1 MTLKEE
7 LQNLSRKQL
16 LSIYSTLEPEAT
28 DVNKLNTNSLINKI
42 LEKEEEQVINLVREA
57 QSNAVITNA
66 TTDSGTPSHPAG
78 SLAELR
84 ALQRRMKD
92 EALRKVIV
100 TVTPADSRDV
110 DAQTETVP
118 VSIDNE
124 HFAASAVVP
133 FNYPCEVEYCI
144 AEYLRN
150 AMSWKNVVLDTTE
163 QKKTGRYS
171 KIVRVPKY
179 NVIIQEKDQFRA
191 K

>member
-16 LSIYSTLEPEAT
+16 LAIYSALEPEAE
-28 DVNKLNTNSLINKI
+28 DINKLNTNSLINKI
-42 LEKEEEQVINLVREA
+42 LEKEEEQVINLVREL
-57 QSNAVITNA
+57 QSNAVTEDKA
-66 TTDSGTPSHPAG
+66 PSYAPG

-150 AMSWKNVVLDTTE
+150 AMSWKNVVLDTAE
-163 QKKTGRYS
+163 QKKTGKYS
-171 KIVRVPKY
+171 KIIRVPKY
-179 NVIIQEKDQFRA
+179 NVTIQEKDQFRA

>member
-16 LSIYSTLEPEAT
+16 LAIYSTLEPEAE
-28 DVNKLNTNSLINKI
+28 DINKLNTNSLINKI
-42 LEKEEEQVINLVREA
+42 LEKEEEQVINLVREL
-57 QSNAVITNA
+57 QSNAVTE
-66 TTDSGTPSHPAG
+66 DKTPSYAPG

-100 TVTPADSRDV
+100 TVTPADNRDV

-150 AMSWKNVVLDTTE
+150 AMSWKNVVLDTAE
-163 QKKTGRYS
+163 QKKTGKYS
-171 KIVRVPKY
+171 KIIRVPKY

-191 K
+191 Q

>member
-16 LSIYSTLEPEAT
+16 ISIYSALEPETA
-28 DVNKLNTNSLINKI
+28 DINKLNTNSLINKI

-57 QSNAVITNA
+57 QSNAA
-66 TTDSGTPSHPAG
+66 TTDSETPSYAAG

-124 HFAASAVVP
+124 HFAVSAVVP

-150 AMSWKNVVLDTTE
+150 AMSWKNVVLDTAE
-163 QKKTGRYS
+163 QKKTGKYS
-171 KIVRVPKY
+171 KIIRVPKY
-179 NVIIQEKDQFRA
+179 NVIIQEKDQFKA

>member
-28 DVNKLNTNSLINKI
+28 DINKLNTNSLINKI

-57 QSNAVITNA
+57 QSNA
-66 TTDSGTPSHPAG
+66 TTASDTPSYSPG

-144 AEYLRN
+144 AEYLKN
-150 AMSWKNVVLDTTE
+150 AMSWKNVVLDTAE
-163 QKKTGRYS
+163 QKKTGKYS
-171 KIVRVPKY
+171 KIIRVPKY

-191 K
+191 N

>member
-28 DVNKLNTNSLINKI
+28 DINKLNTNSLINKI

-57 QSNAVITNA
+57 QSNATA
-66 TTDSGTPSHPAG
+66 TSDTPSYSPG

-150 AMSWKNVVLDTTE
+150 AMSWKNVVLDTAE
-163 QKKTGRYS
+163 QKRTGQYS
-171 KIVRVPKY
+171 KIVRIPKY

>member
-16 LSIYSTLEPEAT
+16 LSIYSTLEPEAK
-28 DVNKLNTNSLINKI
+28 DINKLNTNSLINKI

-57 QSNAVITNA
+57 QSNA
-66 TTDSGTPSHPAG
+66 TTASGTPSYAAG

-163 QKKTGRYS
+163 QKKTGKYS

-191 K
+191 Q

>member
-28 DVNKLNTNSLINKI
+28 DINKLNTNSLINKI

-57 QSNAVITNA
+57 QSNVVV
-66 TTDSGTPSHPAG
+66 DSDTPSYAPG

-144 AEYLRN
+144 AEYLKN
-150 AMSWKNVVLDTTE
+150 AMSWKNVVLDTAE
-163 QKKTGRYS
+163 QKKTGKYS
-171 KIVRVPKY
+171 KIIRVPKY

>member
-16 LSIYSTLEPEAT
+16 LSIYSALEPEAT
-28 DVNKLNTNSLINKI
+28 DINKLNTNSLINKI
-42 LEKEEEQVINLVREA
+42 LEKEEEQVINLVRET
-57 QSNAVITNA
+57 QTNTTTESNASSYV
-66 TTDSGTPSHPAG
+66 AG

-100 TVTPADSRDV
+100 TVTPADNRDV

-150 AMSWKNVVLDTTE
+150 AMSWKNVVLDTAE
-163 QKKTGRYS
+163 QKKTGKYS

-191 K
+191 H

>member
-7 LQNLSRKQL
+7 LQKLSRKQL

-57 QSNAVITNA
+57 QANAA
-66 TTDSGTPSHPAG
+66 TASETPSHPAG

-163 QKKTGRYS
+163 QKKTGKYS
-171 KIVRVPKY
+171 KIIRVPKY

>member
-28 DVNKLNTNSLINKI
+28 DINKLNTNSLINKI

-57 QSNAVITNA
+57 QSNAVV
-66 TTDSGTPSHPAG
+66 DSDTPSYAPG

-144 AEYLRN
+144 AEYLKN
-150 AMSWKNVVLDTTE
+150 AMSWKNVVLDTAE
-163 QKKTGRYS
+163 QKKTGKYS
-171 KIVRVPKY
+171 KIIRVPKY

-191 K
+191 N

>member
-16 LSIYSTLEPEAT
+16 LAIYSTLEPEAE
-28 DVNKLNTNSLINKI
+28 DINKLNTNSLINKI
-42 LEKEEEQVINLVREA
+42 LEKEEEQVINLVREL
-57 QSNAVITNA
+57 QSN
-66 TTDSGTPSHPAG
+66 TTTEDKVPSYAPG

-150 AMSWKNVVLDTTE
+150 AMSWKNVVLDTAE
-163 QKKTGRYS
+163 QKKTGKYS

-179 NVIIQEKDQFRA
+179 NVIIQEKDQFKA
-191 K
+191 H

>member
-16 LSIYSTLEPEAT
+16 ISIYSALEPEAA
-28 DVNKLNTNSLINKI
+28 DINKLNTNSLINKI

-57 QSNAVITNA
+57 QSNTA
-66 TTDSGTPSHPAG
+66 TIDSETPSYAAG

-110 DAQTETVP
+110 DAKTETVP

-124 HFAASAVVP
+124 HFSASAVVP

-144 AEYLRN
+144 AEYLRH
-150 AMSWKNVVLDTTE
+150 AMSWKNVVLDTAE
-163 QKKTGRYS
+163 QKKTGKYS
-171 KIVRVPKY
+171 KIIRVPKY
-179 NVIIQEKDQFRA
+179 NVIIQEKDQFKA
-191 K
+191 H

>member
-16 LSIYSTLEPEAT
+16 ISIYSTLEPEAT
-28 DVNKLNTNSLINKI
+28 DINKLNTNSLINKI

-57 QSNAVITNA
+57 QSNVS
-66 TTDSGTPSHPAG
+66 TDSTTPSYAPG

-150 AMSWKNVVLDTTE
+150 AMSWKNVVLDTAE
-163 QKKTGRYS
+163 QKKTGKYS
-171 KIVRVPKY
+171 KIIRVPKY
-179 NVIIQEKDQFRA
+179 NVIIQEKDQFKA
-191 K
+191 N